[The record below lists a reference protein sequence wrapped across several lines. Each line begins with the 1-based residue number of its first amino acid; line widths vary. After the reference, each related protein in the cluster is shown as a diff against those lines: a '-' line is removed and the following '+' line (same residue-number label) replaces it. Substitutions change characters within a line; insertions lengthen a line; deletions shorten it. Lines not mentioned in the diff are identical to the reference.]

1 MIEKDILVIYPE
13 SISTQIALYKGKTL
27 LFLKN
32 IKHKQDDLEKYPAL
46 TDQLK
51 FRSQVILNELKD
63 NDADLN
69 QVEIIVG
76 RGGLLKPVNAGVYEV
91 NEKMVHDLKTGVEGI
106 HHTNLG
112 GLIAYEIAQHI
123 DAKPILADPV
133 SVDEM
138 EDIAR
143 VSGHALIERKS
154 IFHSLNQK
162 YFARKYAKAHHKNYE
177 EINLIMVTVGMG
189 GISVA
194 AHKKGKVVDV
204 NNAYDGD
211 GPFSVKRT
219 GSLPVGDLLRLAYSN
234 KYSENEILQLLTKE
248 GGYASYLGTGD
259 LNEINALME
268 REDEK
273 ALFISDACA
282 YQVSKE
288 IGAMYAVLEGEVDAI
303 ILTGNIFHSE
313 RFLENVK
320 KRVGKIADFA
330 LYPSVNDIEAL
341 AENAFLVMRDELK
354 IQEYK

>member
-13 SISTQIALYKGKTL
+13 TISTQIALYKGKTL

-32 IKHKQDDLEKYPAL
+32 IKHKQDDLSKYAAL
-46 TDQLK
+46 EDQLQ
-51 FRSQVILNELKD
+51 FRSRIILNELKD
-63 NDADLN
+63 NDADLD

-112 GLIAYEIAQHI
+112 GLIAYEIAQQI
-123 DAKPILADPV
+123 NAKPILADPV

-138 EDIAR
+138 DDIAR
-143 VSGHALIERKS
+143 VSGHVLIERKS

-177 EINLIMVTVGMG
+177 EVNLIMATVGMG

-219 GSLPVGDLLRLAYSN
+219 GSLPVGDFLRLAYSK
-234 KYSENEILQLLTKE
+234 KYSEDEILQLLTKE

-259 LNEINALME
+259 LNEINSLME
-268 REDEK
+268 QKDEK

-341 AENAFLVMRDELK
+341 AENAFLVMRGELD
-354 IQEYK
+354 IQQYK